1 MKSCLKAKT
10 NTNSGNTAYPPKKKP
25 QVQFETEQNLERIKI
40 FKLTDQPNAPNI
52 KWEEYLCIQQ
62 EAAANP
68 QKFKIEDMRT
78 KEIKMDHLR
87 EPEIEWE
94 PPLKLSIE
102 ANIQLGKDSLEKNYI
117 ETYCKRILSATYF
130 NKIPEPKE
138 GECKLFAF
146 DDENIPKIENEK
158 TPTYTNIPTIKD
170 VFAYIE
176 SLQNKPINKE
186 IINEI
191 SSKLEGIEELTQE
204 KKNAIIQQ
212 LSQRLSDEQQ
222 QQQHTLTLNT
232 PNPQLNASTMNNTAT
247 LVLNNPMT
255 TMNQMMNTTLNP
267 NQTQFQLQHQ
277 TQPGMMQLRFPGI
290 PLPRMTP
297 LTMPTG
303 PRLPVPIPTMPA
315 MPTANHPLQKL
326 PYNFFPPGTPMQ
338 PPNMV
343 MPNPAAVLQQL
354 QQSTSQQQQQQQP
367 QPNTVVGVN
376 VNAQQNVNTTNNPL
390 NTNTQIRP
398 APPMFDARMFME
410 SAKRMDITKYKTKP
424 CRNYHS
430 SLGCKKG
437 VNCFFIH
444 DHDYAGV
451 EIPNFNSA
459 NYQRLP
465 AFMMCPPQMNK
476 PQQQQQLQTQQ
487 MPMQTVSSSSTTATT
502 VNTFK

>member
-1 MKSCLKAKT
+1 M
-10 NTNSGNTAYPPKKKP
+10 
-25 QVQFETEQNLERIKI
+25 QFETEQNLERIKI

-68 QKFKIEDMRT
+68 QKFKIEDIRT

-102 ANIQLGKDSLEKNYI
+102 ANITPGKDSLEKNYI

-212 LSQRLSDEQQ
+212 LSKRLSDE
-222 QQQHTLTLNT
+222 HTITPSTTQINT
-232 PNPQLNASTMNNTAT
+232 STMNNPAI
-247 LVLNNPMT
+247 VLNNPMT
-255 TMNQMMNTTLNP
+255 TMNQMMNTPLNP
-267 NQTQFQLQHQ
+267 NQTQFQLPHQ
-277 TQPGMMQLRFPGI
+277 TQPGMMPLRFPGI
-290 PLPRMTP
+290 PLPRMGP
-297 LTMPTG
+297 LPMPTG

-315 MPTANHPLQKL
+315 MPTANPLQKL

-338 PPNMV
+338 PNMV
-343 MPNPAAVLQQL
+343 MPNPAAVLQQI
-354 QQSTSQQQQQQQP
+354 QQSQSTQQQAQT
-367 QPNTVVGVN
+367 NTVN
-376 VNAQQNVNTTNNPL
+376 PQQTVNTNPL
-390 NTNTQIRP
+390 NTNAQIRP
-398 APPMFDARMFME
+398 GPPMFDARMFME

-444 DHDYAGV
+444 DHEYAGV

-465 AFMMCPPQMNK
+465 AFMMCPPQINK
-476 PQQQQQLQTQQ
+476 PQQHMQTQQ
-487 MPMQTVSSSSTTATT
+487 TPIQATPT
-502 VNTFK
+502 NTFK